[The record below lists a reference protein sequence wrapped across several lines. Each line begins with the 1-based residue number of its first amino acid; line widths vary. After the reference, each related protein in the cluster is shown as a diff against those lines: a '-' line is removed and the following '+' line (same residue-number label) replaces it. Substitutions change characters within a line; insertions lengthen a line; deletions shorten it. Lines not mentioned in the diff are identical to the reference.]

1 MLLRATR
8 LLACLATAWAGFDED
23 LVRQHSLMFASE
35 MNQDDEIDGF
45 HQEDFEAELQHVRR
59 QHERLASA
67 GASRPSLGPLI
78 EQALNDPN
86 SLARVTESIANL
98 GAGGDSDASAVHQQ
112 LLEADPSLGAGMDAR
127 RKHREAMMAAA
138 SSDRRSDA
146 FDGDDDTP
154 LDISSDGGG
163 AADGGGGGG
172 GAAAEGGGG
181 WNAPGSAS
189 ARGAPGFGYRAGGL
203 RPLKMDKMRH
213 DIDHAFHQLRREDYR
228 SDEL

>member
-1 MLLRATR
+1 M
-8 LLACLATAWAGFDED
+8 LLACLVAAWAGLDED
-23 LVRQHSLMFASE
+23 LIRQHSLMFASQ

-59 QHERLASA
+59 QHERLSSA
-67 GASRPSLGPLI
+67 GAQQPSLGPLI

-98 GAGGDSDASAVHQQ
+98 GVGGDSDASAIHQQ
-112 LLEADPSLGAGMDAR
+112 LLEADPSLRAGMDAR

-138 SSDRRSDA
+138 TADSAPDA
-146 FDGDDDTP
+146 FEGDDDTRLQVP
-154 LDISSDGGG
+154 
-163 AADGGGGGG
+163 ADGG
-172 GAAAEGGGG
+172 ATEESGG
-181 WNAPGSAS
+181 WSAPRSSS

-203 RPLKMDKMRH
+203 RPMKIGPMRH

>member
-1 MLLRATR
+1 MLLRAAR
-8 LLACLATAWAGFDED
+8 LLACLATVWAGLDED
-23 LVRQHSLMFASE
+23 LVRQHSLMFATE

-59 QHERLASA
+59 QHERLTSA

-98 GAGGDSDASAVHQQ
+98 GAGGDSDASAIHQQ
-112 LLEADPSLGAGMDAR
+112 LLEADPSLSAGMEAR
-127 RKHREAMMAAA
+127 RKHREAMMVAA
-138 SSDRRSDA
+138 SADRTPDN
-146 FDGDDDTP
+146 FDGDDDTRLEVP
-154 LDISSDGGG
+154 
-163 AADGGGGGG
+163 ADGGAT
-172 GAAAEGGGG
+172 AAGGGG
-181 WNAPGSAS
+181 WNAPRSAS

-203 RPLKMDKMRH
+203 RPIKMEMRH